1 MKVLITGG
9 AGFIGSH
16 LSERLLS
23 EGFGVVVLDDL
34 STSSWDNILHLKSNR
49 RFEAVVGSVLDQE
62 TVAKVMGDCS
72 AVFHL
77 AAAVGVRLVIN
88 NPIRTLETNI
98 SGTEVVLRE
107 ATRLKQRVIIASS
120 SEVYGK
126 NVDIPF
132 REDADL
138 ILGPP
143 AVGRWGYAC
152 SKLVDEFL
160 GFSYWSE
167 LQVPATIVRLFN
179 TVGPRQS
186 AKHGMVLP
194 NLVGQ
199 AMRGDPLTVYGTGEQ
214 TRSFCYV
221 SEAVECLFRILQSPL
236 TVGEII
242 NIGNDEEISIAK
254 LALVV
259 KKVTGSS
266 SKIVSV
272 PYDVAYRPGFEDL
285 QRRVPS
291 LEKLK
296 RYIGF
301 RPAIPLHEIVQC
313 IKNNFLDNRDRRDEQ
328 IRQATGGK

>member
-1 MKVLITGG
+1 MKILITGG

-23 EGFGVVVLDDL
+23 EGFRVVVLDDL
-34 STSSWDNILHLKSNR
+34 STGSRDNIVHLKSNP
-49 RFEAVVGSVLDQE
+49 RFEEVVGSVLDQE

-77 AAAVGVRLVIN
+77 AAAVGVRLVIDS
-88 NPIRTLETNI
+88 PIRTMETNI
-98 SGTEVVLRE
+98 NGTDVVLRE
-107 ATRLKQRVIIASS
+107 ATRRKQRVIIASS

-126 NVDIPF
+126 SADIPY

-143 AVGRWGYAC
+143 AIGRWGYAC

-160 GFSYWSE
+160 GLSYWSE
-167 LQVPATIVRLFN
+167 RQVPVTIVRLFN

-199 AMRGDPLTVYGTGEQ
+199 AVRGDPLTVYGTGEQ
-214 TRSFCYV
+214 TRSFCHV
-221 SEAVECLFRILQSPL
+221 SETVECLFRIFQSPL

-242 NIGNDEEISIAK
+242 NIGNDEEISIAE

-259 KKVTGSS
+259 KQVTGSS
-266 SKIVSV
+266 SKVVSV

-296 RYIGF
+296 RHIGF
-301 RPAIPLHEIVQC
+301 RPVIPIHEIVGC
-313 IKNNFLDNRDRRDEQ
+313 IRNGIMDN
-328 IRQATGGK
+328 K